1 MNTTTARR
9 ITLIH
14 ASATSSTRTWDRS
27 FNCPSRCIVVP
38 AFNTL
43 RHALRSGV
51 TELGQDVERVILEA
65 STTATQYLEL
75 IAGLPIEFTGD
86 VVLLLDNG
94 GAFVNATGRG
104 NGRVLYSLAPRDV
117 NFYLEIH
124 GLLENGRFQIVPA
137 THPQLLQLA
146 A

>member
-1 MNTTTARR
+1 MITNNSRR
-9 ITLIH
+9 TTLIQ
-14 ASATSSTRTWDRS
+14 TSITTSTRAWDRS
-27 FNCPSRCIVVP
+27 SNCPSRCIVVP

-51 TELGQDVERVILEA
+51 TELGQDVERVILDA
-65 STTATQYLEL
+65 SATATEYLEL
-75 IAGLPIEFTGD
+75 IASLPIEFTGD
-86 VVLLLDNG
+86 VVFIREDG

-104 NGRVLYSLAPRDV
+104 NGRVLYSLSARDV

-124 GLLENGRFQIVPA
+124 GLLENGRFQVVPQ

>member
-1 MNTTTARR
+1 MNTTTSRR
-9 ITLIH
+9 TTLIQT
-14 ASATSSTRTWDRS
+14 SITSSTRTWDRS
-27 FNCPSRCIVVP
+27 ANCPSRCIVVP

-51 TELGQDVERVILEA
+51 TELGQDVERVILDA
-65 STTATQYLEL
+65 SATPSEYLEL

-86 VVLLLDNG
+86 VVLIREDG

-104 NGRVLYSLAPRDV
+104 NGRVLYSLTPRDV

-137 THPQLLQLA
+137 EPQRLLHA